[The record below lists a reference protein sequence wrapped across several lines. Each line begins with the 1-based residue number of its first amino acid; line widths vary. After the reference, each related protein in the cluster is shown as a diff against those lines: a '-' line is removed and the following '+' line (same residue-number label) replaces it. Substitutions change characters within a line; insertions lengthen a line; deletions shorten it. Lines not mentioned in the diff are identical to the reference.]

1 MKLTGL
7 LKNKVEEAQTKEEK
21 KAIIAE
27 AGMELT
33 DEELEA
39 VAGGNLSGDMMSVG
53 SPRIHF
59 TCKDSKCR
67 ESFYIKKGASMV
79 VCPKCQKKYYP
90 KEDLPLSL

>member
-33 DEELEA
+33 DEELDG
-39 VAGGNLSGDMMSVG
+39 VAGGA
-53 SPRIHF
+53 IHF
-59 TCKDSKCR
+59 PEMSNNGVLHSKPTR
-67 ESFYIKKGASMV
+67 E
-79 VCPKCQKKYYP
+79 
-90 KEDLPLSL
+90 

>member
-33 DEELEA
+33 DEELDG
-39 VAGGNLSGDMMSVG
+39 VAGGAIPFPIKPGDGML
-53 SPRIHF
+53 P
-59 TCKDSKCR
+59 
-67 ESFYIKKGASMV
+67 IKPTGK
-79 VCPKCQKKYYP
+79 
-90 KEDLPLSL
+90 

>member
-33 DEELEA
+33 DEELDG
-39 VAGGNLSGDMMSVG
+39 VAGGFVIGQTSADMCQ
-53 SPRIHF
+53 
-59 TCKDSKCR
+59 TLDN
-67 ESFYIKKGASMV
+67 
-79 VCPKCQKKYYP
+79 PKP
-90 KEDLPLSL
+90 KR

>member
-33 DEELEA
+33 DEELDG
-39 VAGGNLSGDMMSVG
+39 VAGGAIRVPYMTNVK
-53 SPRIHF
+53 P
-59 TCKDSKCR
+59 TR
-67 ESFYIKKGASMV
+67 E
-79 VCPKCQKKYYP
+79 
-90 KEDLPLSL
+90 

>member
-33 DEELEA
+33 DEELDG
-39 VAGGNLSGDMMSVG
+39 VAGGA
-53 SPRIHF
+53 IHF
-59 TCKDSKCR
+59 P
-67 ESFYIKKGASMV
+67 IKPGDGK
-79 VCPKCQKKYYP
+79 
-90 KEDLPLSL
+90 LPIKPTGK

>member
-33 DEELEA
+33 DEELDG
-39 VAGGNLSGDMMSVG
+39 VAGGAIPFPTKPGNGML
-53 SPRIHF
+53 P
-59 TCKDSKCR
+59 
-67 ESFYIKKGASMV
+67 IKPTGK
-79 VCPKCQKKYYP
+79 
-90 KEDLPLSL
+90 

>member
-33 DEELEA
+33 DEELDG
-39 VAGGNLSGDMMSVG
+39 VTGGAIPFPIKPGDGML
-53 SPRIHF
+53 P
-59 TCKDSKCR
+59 
-67 ESFYIKKGASMV
+67 IKPTGK
-79 VCPKCQKKYYP
+79 
-90 KEDLPLSL
+90 

>member
-33 DEELEA
+33 DEELDV
-39 VAGGNLSGDMMSVG
+39 VAGGAIPFPIMPDK
-53 SPRIHF
+53 PTR
-59 TCKDSKCR
+59 K
-67 ESFYIKKGASMV
+67 
-79 VCPKCQKKYYP
+79 
-90 KEDLPLSL
+90 

>member
-33 DEELEA
+33 DEELDG
-39 VAGGNLSGDMMSVG
+39 VAGGA
-53 SPRIHF
+53 IHF
-59 TCKDSKCR
+59 PKRPDDGVLHSKSTR
-67 ESFYIKKGASMV
+67 K
-79 VCPKCQKKYYP
+79 
-90 KEDLPLSL
+90 

>member
-33 DEELEA
+33 DEKLNG
-39 VAGGNLSGDMMSVG
+39 VAGGFVMGQTSADMCQ
-53 SPRIHF
+53 
-59 TCKDSKCR
+59 TLDN
-67 ESFYIKKGASMV
+67 
-79 VCPKCQKKYYP
+79 PKP
-90 KEDLPLSL
+90 KR

>member
-33 DEELEA
+33 DEELEG
-39 VAGGNLSGDMMSVG
+39 VAGGNLLGNMMSVG
-53 SPRIHF
+53 SSCIPFACRNP
-59 TCKDSKCR
+59 KCG
-67 ESFYIKKGASMV
+67 EYFYIKAGASIAQ
-79 VCPKCQKKYYP
+79 CPKCYKKYDV
-90 KEDLPLSL
+90 KG